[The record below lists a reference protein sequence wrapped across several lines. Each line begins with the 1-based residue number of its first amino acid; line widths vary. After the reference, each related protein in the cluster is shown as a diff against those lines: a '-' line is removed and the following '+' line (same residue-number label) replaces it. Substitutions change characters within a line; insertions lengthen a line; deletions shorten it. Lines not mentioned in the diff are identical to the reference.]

1 MESMEK
7 VGVWFGEVEVSAGAD
22 DSAILAQLPE
32 GAYPD
37 PKPACATCPAKDWYV
52 TKKGLRC
59 YCHELHYVSW
69 VSNDDPV
76 LACEARERL
85 IHEAQ
90 PAAIEPPIDY
100 GG

>member
-1 MESMEK
+1 MESKEMVE
-7 VGVWFGEVEVSAGAD
+7 GWFGAVEQLAGAD
-22 DSAILAQLPE
+22 DSVVLAQLPK

-37 PKPACATCPAKDWYV
+37 PKPSCATCPAKDWYL

-59 YCHELHYVSW
+59 YCQEHRYVSW

-76 LACEARERL
+76 LVCDARERL
-85 IHEAQ
+85 IRDAQ
-90 PAAIEPPIDY
+90 SDEIEPPIDY